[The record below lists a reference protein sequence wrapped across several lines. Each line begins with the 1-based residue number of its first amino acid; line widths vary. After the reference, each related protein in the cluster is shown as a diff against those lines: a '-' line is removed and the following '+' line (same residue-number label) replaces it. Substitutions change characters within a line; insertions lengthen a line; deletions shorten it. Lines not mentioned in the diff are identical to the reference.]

1 LACYAIAKD
10 LASGQELKG
19 PTITMAMAKKE
30 GWATKAGSKW
40 QTMPELMIRYRAAA
54 FWGRLYA
61 SDLLLGMQSQ
71 EEVVDIEQVTV
82 QDLNAAIPEPAPTP
96 APEPE
101 SDELF

>member
-1 LACYAIAKD
+1 
-10 LASGQELKG
+10 
-19 PTITMAMAKKE
+19 MAMAKKE
-30 GWATKAGSKW
+30 QWATKAGSKW
-40 QTMPELMIRYRAAA
+40 QSMPELMIRYRAAA

-71 EEVVDIEQVTV
+71 EEVVDIQQVTV
-82 QDLNAAIPEPAPTP
+82 SDPATTIQDLNAAIPEPAA